1 VGFDQFR
8 GNHAT
13 ITQLREMLSH
23 GRFPHAVML
32 SGPTGSGKYTL
43 AQMLSKAMNCLDPQ
57 TTDGLPDFCGSCSNC
72 SRIAQADDLDARV
85 AEAVEAREGMRDV
98 DKKETRILI
107 QSHPEVVV
115 VPPDPPQNLIKIGQ
129 VRKVIEGAQYKP
141 VEAKHKIYVFSES
154 RFMKEAANALLKLLE
169 EPPPYATI
177 FLLTENPGMLLPTI
191 RSRCVSFSLHAL
203 PLDEIERDLA
213 ERRPEWNSRQRH
225 LVARLSG
232 GALGRAYKFDLATYA
247 TSRQDALLMLQT
259 AAQGDD
265 HSALFRA
272 TETYR
277 AGADGGDKTDSLIRA
292 TYSLLEDLLYL
303 RGDVEDLVRNIDIMV
318 ELKKLAGSVDF
329 DWIRRATQGLGQV
342 ESGMR
347 RNLLRNV
354 SLDAFV
360 ATMER

>member
-1 VGFDQFR
+1 MGFDQFL
-8 GNHAT
+8 GNQET
-13 ITQLREMLSH
+13 VTQLREMLSH
-23 GRFPHAVML
+23 GRFPHAVLL
-32 SGPTGSGKYTL
+32 SGPSGSGKYTL
-43 AQMLSKAMNCLDPQ
+43 TQMLAKTMNCLDRQ
-57 TTDGLPDFCGSCSNC
+57 TINGLPDFCGICSNC
-72 SRIAQADDLDARV
+72 TRIAQADDLDTRI

-115 VPPDPPQNLIKIGQ
+115 IPPDPPQNLIKIGQ

-141 VEAKHKIYVFSES
+141 AEAKHKVYVFSES

-169 EPPPYATI
+169 EPPSYATI
-177 FLLTENPGMLLPTI
+177 FLLAENPGMLLPTI
-191 RSRCVSFSLHAL
+191 RSRCVSFTLHAL
-203 PLDEIERDLA
+203 PPEEIERNLA
-213 ERRPEWNSRQRH
+213 ERRPEWNSRQRI

-232 GALGRAYKFDLATYA
+232 GALGRAYKFNLETYA
-247 TSRQDALLMLQT
+247 ASRQDAILLLQS
-259 AAQGDD
+259 AVQGDD
-265 HSALFRA
+265 HSALFRV

-277 AGADGGDKTDSLIRA
+277 AGAEGGDKTDGLLRA

-303 RGDVEDLVRNIDIMV
+303 RSDVEDLVRNIDILPD
-318 ELKKLAGSVDF
+318 LKKLAGSVDF
-329 DWIRRATQGLGQV
+329 EWIRRATQGLGQV

-360 ATMER
+360 TSLAR